1 MQDAEH
7 TAPHQW
13 QWRERVLSEIGASAS
28 ASPSAL
34 AHLGQRET
42 GVSSP
47 RSGGGAGA
55 TVGGVRA
62 SAEERHVRSWP
73 VDRICEVHFMR
84 YLLQNIAVMTTTLAQ
99 HFWFLHFHHML
110 TDAD

>member
-1 MQDAEH
+1 VRDADH
-7 TAPHQW
+7 MAPHEW
-13 QWRERVLSEIGASAS
+13 QWRERALSQIGDSAS
-28 ASPSAL
+28 ASPSSL

-55 TVGGVRA
+55 TGGGGSA
-62 SAEERHVRSWP
+62 SAGKRHVRSWP

-84 YLLQNIAVMTTTLAQ
+84 YLLQNIAVMTTPRTAV
-99 HFWFLHFHHML
+99 FVPISITW
-110 TDAD
+110 